1 MKGDHWAPEEGYN
14 PGEEVRYLHNDFT
27 NRYGRLSHYTLYR
40 D

>member
-14 PGEEVRYLHNDFT
+14 PGEERRYLSNDFT
-27 NRYGRLSHYTLYR
+27 DRYGFLIHWILYR